1 MNRLGARI
9 MKRATTPPQG
19 KAARDQARGERAR
32 ERADRMREERHDGMP
47 RLEQVHGLAQAF
59 AAGDIDAG
67 RCRNQR
73 RAEIDQRHVDGTA
86 DDDAAITASTSGSG
100 GASAILLGDLTFELG
115 GRMAGVSQAPASP
128 GGFSVNHCT
137 MPGMS
142 GSNGPGTEKLSTP
155 ARASPRFSKSWVTPP
170 GTRTNDPLGA

>member
-1 MNRLGARI
+1 MECRGSNRCMASLRLSLLATSTPAGAGTSDGPRSI
-9 MKRATTPPQG
+9 SAMLMAPP
-19 KAARDQARGERAR
+19 
-32 ERADRMREERHDGMP
+32 MTMP
-47 RLEQVHGLAQAF
+47 
-59 AAGDIDAG
+59 
-67 RCRNQR
+67 
-73 RAEIDQRHVDGTA
+73 
-86 DDDAAITASTSGSG
+86 AITASTSGSG
-100 GASAILLGDLTFELG
+100 GASAILLGDLRFELG

-142 GSNGPGTEKLSTP
+142 GSNGPGTETLSTP